1 MFQAEESD
9 DSNKEAEDDIDTGLA
24 ERLGVTSPIGK
35 KRQKA
40 SKAGIKSASNNS
52 AKRREDK
59 GKPKFGCSLAWAQDT
74 SPIVA
79 PSPNTPGPKGKVML
93 GSANELCCL
102 VQQHKPGQASH
113 RWFAH
118 WWAAW
123 IPRVAH
129 MWP

>member
-1 MFQAEESD
+1 MFQAEQSD
-9 DSNKEAEDDIDTGLA
+9 DSKEEAEDDIGTGLA

-40 SKAGIKSASNNS
+40 SKASSNS

-93 GSANELCCL
+93 GSANVRSLATL
-102 VQQHKPGQASH
+102 FYRQST
-113 RWFAH
+113 RYF
-118 WWAAW
+118 
-123 IPRVAH
+123 
-129 MWP
+129 

>member
-1 MFQAEESD
+1 M
-9 DSNKEAEDDIDTGLA
+9 
-24 ERLGVTSPIGK
+24 GVTSPIGK

-40 SKAGIKSASNNS
+40 SKGGIKSASNIS

-93 GSANELCCL
+93 GSANVRSLATL
-102 VQQHKPGQASH
+102 FYRQST
-113 RWFAH
+113 RYF
-118 WWAAW
+118 
-123 IPRVAH
+123 
-129 MWP
+129 